1 LSDSVLV
8 VEGDERVAE
17 VIRAHL
23 SAADLSATFARSG
36 AEALAL
42 LEQSEFALAVVDI
55 DLPGMD
61 GLVVADG
68 RWPRGHMPVLAVS
81 ARSADVDKARVLELG
96 ADDILG
102 KPISPVELVARVRA
116 LLRRTGVPPALSPIV
131 VGDISIDPVRREV
144 RQGGRVVPTTGL
156 EFELLHVLAGEPGRV
171 FSREDLLRLVWGPGR
186 VVDARAVDNLVSR
199 LRQKLEADP
208 EAPRLMV
215 TVWGSGYR
223 FEPPA

>member
-23 SAADLSATFARSG
+23 SAADLSATFVRSG
-36 AEALAL
+36 PEALAL

-61 GLVVADG
+61 GWVAPDG
-68 RWPRGHMPVLAVS
+68 RWPRGRMPVLAVS

-96 ADDILG
+96 ADDVLG

-116 LLRRTGVPPALSPIV
+116 LLRRTGVPPALSPIAI
-131 VGDISIDPVRREV
+131 GDISVDPVRREV

-156 EFELLHVLAGEPGRV
+156 EFELLHVFIGEPGRV

-208 EAPRLMV
+208 DAPKRLV
-215 TVWGSGYR
+215 TVWGAGYR